1 MLIQQI
7 AVIAV
12 LLSVGAA
19 LVLRRVS
26 PTVGITGALLVL
38 FVVGVAES
46 DTAFS
51 GFSSEAPLTVAALYV
66 VAGGVQQ
73 TGALASVVRQLAGD
87 RAFGRVI
94 VGSAAISAFVANTP
108 VVAVLIQPVI
118 SWAKENRRPASH
130 LLIPLSYATIL
141 GGMTTLIGTST
152 NLIGSS
158 VVTSLGQTELGFF
171 EPARFGLPVAV
182 AGIVLALT
190 LGSRVLP
197 DRGDQSSDE
206 DEAKRFMVACSVTPN
221 GPLDGLTIE
230 EASLRGVPGLFLVA
244 TQRSD
249 THEVIAPVGPSH
261 HLQGG
266 DTLSFAGGVE
276 QVLELHNRPGLQFS
290 ERHQLDALDDGQH
303 SWFEA
308 IVGNGSSL
316 VGQTLKQSDF
326 RSRYQAAVVAL
337 HRSGRAVPGQLGDER
352 LRIGDS
358 LLVVADSGFAQRW
371 RRRSDFVLIRRRSEP
386 PPTASSKSALS
397 LLILGAV
404 VALSLLQITDVL
416 RAAAIGSI
424 LTVVTGVLTPRQARN
439 AVDLNVVVLI
449 GAAIGLGQVVTEVG
463 IADDLANLLA
473 TAFEPLGLWGIALG
487 LTLATLLMT
496 ELVTNAAA
504 VAITVP
510 IAIAAAEAS
519 GGDPRAFA
527 LGTIAAASASFMS
540 PIGYQT
546 NTMVYGPGRYHF
558 TDYLRLGIPITTAV
572 LVIVPALM
580 ATAG

>member
-1 MLIQQI
+1 MLIEQI
-7 AVIAV
+7 AVVVA
-12 LLSVGAA
+12 LLGVGTA

-26 PTVGITGALLVL
+26 PTVGISGALLVL
-38 FVVGVAES
+38 FVVGVTDA
-46 DTAFS
+46 DTAFA
-51 GFSSEAPLTVAALYV
+51 GFSSNAPLTVAALYV

-73 TGALASVVRQLAGD
+73 TGALSSIVRKLAGD
-87 RAFGRVI
+87 QAFGRVV
-94 VGSAAISAFVANTP
+94 VGSAFISAFVANTP

-118 SWAKENRRPASH
+118 VWAKEKRRPVSQ

-158 VVTSLGQTELGFF
+158 VVASLGQNELSFF

-182 AGIVLALT
+182 AGITLALV

-197 DRGDQSSDE
+197 DRGGDTDDDE
-206 DEAKRFMVACSVTPN
+206 GLKKFTVSCSVTPN
-221 GPLDGLTIE
+221 GPLDGLTVE

-244 TQRSD
+244 SQRSD
-249 THEVIAPVGPSH
+249 NHEVVAPVSPNH

-276 QVLELHNRPGLQFS
+276 QVLELHNRPGLRFS
-290 ERHQLDALDDGQH
+290 ETDQLDELEDGQH
-303 SWFEA
+303 AWFEA

-316 VGQTLKQSDF
+316 VGRTLKQAGF

-337 HRSGRAVPGQLGDER
+337 QRSGRAVPGRLGDER

-358 LLVVADSGFAQRW
+358 LLIVADSGFAQRW

-386 PPTASSKSALS
+386 PPTASSKSLTS
-397 LLILGAV
+397 LLILALV
-404 VALSLLQITDVL
+404 VMLSLTQVTDVL

-424 LTVVTGVLTPRQARN
+424 LTVLTGVLTPRQARN
-439 AVDLNVVVLI
+439 AIDLNVVVLI
-449 GAAIGLGQVVTEVG
+449 GAAIGLGHVVTAVG
-463 IADDLANLLA
+463 IAENLATLLA
-473 TAFEPLGLWGIALG
+473 TAFEPFGLWGIALG
-487 LTLATLLMT
+487 LTLATLFLT

-510 IAIAAAEAS
+510 IAVAAAEAS

-546 NTMVYGPGRYHF
+546 NTMVYGPGRYQF
-558 TDYLRLGIPITTAV
+558 TDYLRLGTPITAAV
-572 LVIVPALM
+572 LAIVPALM
-580 ATAG
+580 ANG